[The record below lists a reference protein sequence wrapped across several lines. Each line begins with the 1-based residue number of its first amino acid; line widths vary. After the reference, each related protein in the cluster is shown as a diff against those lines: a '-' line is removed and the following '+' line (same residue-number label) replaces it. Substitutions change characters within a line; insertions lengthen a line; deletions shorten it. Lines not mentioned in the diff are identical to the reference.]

1 MHAIQNP
8 DICWDEIQSSLDAMI
23 DFSNPQIDRHIIRKF
38 VSKIVPNGRNHFRW
52 YMNLDGKDTTTLD
65 MVTEGRK
72 NNAVISFNDDE
83 EDEPPLHIGDVI
95 GLTELQQYFPNLLK
109 NENQNGIITTVGK
122 CGKKSSLDAI
132 LHRLQLRKVGNNN
145 PFTKVTEFVL
155 DLDDAKAYLYKD
167 STKHR
172 IHRWNDLKVNIYV

>member
-1 MHAIQNP
+1 
-8 DICWDEIQSSLDAMI
+8 
-23 DFSNPQIDRHIIRKF
+23 
-38 VSKIVPNGRNHFRW
+38 
-52 YMNLDGKDTTTLD
+52 
-65 MVTEGRK
+65 RK

-132 LHRLQLRKVGNNN
+132 LHRQLSRANEPNKILPTNREDFCIVGATISR
-145 PFTKVTEFVL
+145 PRAADCRPYILGKWIFE
-155 DLDDAKAYLYKD
+155 Y
-167 STKHR
+167 
-172 IHRWNDLKVNIYV
+172 

>member
-1 MHAIQNP
+1 ME
-8 DICWDEIQSSLDAMI
+8 DEVKPMKNANITNVKWGEIYLC
-23 DFSNPQIDRHIIRKF
+23 
-38 VSKIVPNGRNHFRW
+38 
-52 YMNLDGKDTTTLD
+52 DTTTLD

-122 CGKKSSLDAI
+122 CGKKSSHDAI
-132 LHRLQLRKVGNNN
+132 LHRLQSK
-145 PFTKVTEFVL
+145 
-155 DLDDAKAYLYKD
+155 
-167 STKHR
+167 
-172 IHRWNDLKVNIYV
+172 I

>member
-1 MHAIQNP
+1 MLNVNSPQRVGNP
-8 DICWDEIQSSLDAMI
+8 YAFLD
-23 DFSNPQIDRHIIRKF
+23 R
-38 VSKIVPNGRNHFRW
+38 
-52 YMNLDGKDTTTLD
+52 
-65 MVTEGRK
+65 RK

-132 LHRLQLRKVGNNN
+132 LHRLLSQ
-145 PFTKVTEFVL
+145 
-155 DLDDAKAYLYKD
+155 
-167 STKHR
+167 
-172 IHRWNDLKVNIYV
+172 I

>member
-1 MHAIQNP
+1 ME
-8 DICWDEIQSSLDAMI
+8 DEVKPMKNANITNVKWGEIYLC
-23 DFSNPQIDRHIIRKF
+23 
-38 VSKIVPNGRNHFRW
+38 
-52 YMNLDGKDTTTLD
+52 DTTTLD

-132 LHRLQLRKVGNNN
+132 LHRLLSLTTNSK
-145 PFTKVTEFVL
+145 L
-155 DLDDAKAYLYKD
+155 A
-167 STKHR
+167 
-172 IHRWNDLKVNIYV
+172 

>member
-1 MHAIQNP
+1 
-8 DICWDEIQSSLDAMI
+8 
-23 DFSNPQIDRHIIRKF
+23 
-38 VSKIVPNGRNHFRW
+38 
-52 YMNLDGKDTTTLD
+52 MNLDGKDTTTLD

-132 LHRLQLRKVGNNN
+132 LHRQLLRSRGNNPGN
-145 PFTKVTEFVL
+145 PLKIAELTVDESYAREFIKTAPSVHHF
-155 DLDDAKAYLYKD
+155 KTSQWKD
-167 STKHR
+167 IR
-172 IHRWNDLKVNIYV
+172 IDILI